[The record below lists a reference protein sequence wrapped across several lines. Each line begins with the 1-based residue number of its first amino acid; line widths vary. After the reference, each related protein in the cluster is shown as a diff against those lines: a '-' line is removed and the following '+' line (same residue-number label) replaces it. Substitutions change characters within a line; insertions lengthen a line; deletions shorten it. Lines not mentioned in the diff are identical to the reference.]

1 MHASVRLLVLALV
14 AACAVALGEGQAT
27 AAPPSPRISGD
38 ADLARAVQELAG
50 PEHQTIAAAIVDG
63 HGARVA
69 AVGAGL
75 DNRFE
80 IGSISKTVTGLL
92 LAEAISRG
100 EVQPDTAV
108 GTLLPELRGAPVER
122 ITLAQL
128 ATHRSGLPV
137 QPPTAEQFAKNQW
150 AQLTGSFPYR
160 DTTTKRLAEVRTFPL
175 DSPPGTYSN
184 VGYEVLGAA
193 LASAA
198 HTEFDDLARDRVL
211 RPLGLQNADELVDPS
226 QLTGL
231 DLRGK
236 DATGRTVEPWIGESM
251 APASGV
257 RADIIDM
264 SRYAA
269 ALLAGTAPGMDA
281 LEPRADFGSSP
292 IGWAWITTTT
302 DDGRQITWH
311 DGQTSG
317 FAAYVGIDRQR
328 GTAAVILTAT
338 GESVVPIGEK
348 LLAQAASQN

>member
-1 MHASVRLLVLALV
+1 MHASIRLVAMALV

-27 AAPPSPRISGD
+27 AAPPAPQINGD
-38 ADLARAVQELAG
+38 TDLARVVQELAG
-50 PEHQTIAAAIVDG
+50 PEHQTIAAAVVDENG
-63 HGARVA
+63 TRVA
-69 AVGAGL
+69 AVAAGL
-75 DNRFE
+75 DDRFE

-92 LAEAISRG
+92 LADAISRG

-108 GTLLPELRGAPVER
+108 GTLLPELRGASAER

-137 QPPTAEQFAKNQW
+137 QPLTAEQFARNQW

-160 DTTTKRLAEVRTFPL
+160 DTTAKRLAEVRTFPL

-193 LASAA
+193 LASAGHA
-198 HTEFDDLARDRVL
+198 RFDDLARDRIL
-211 RPLGLQNADELVDPS
+211 KPLGLQNADELVDPG
-226 QLTGL
+226 QLTSL

-236 DATGRTVEPWIGESM
+236 DTTGRTVEPWIGESM

-257 RADIIDM
+257 RADITDM
-264 SRYAA
+264 GRYADV
-269 ALLAGTAPGMDA
+269 LLEGTAPGMDA
-281 LEPRADFGSSP
+281 LTPTADFGSSR

-302 DDGRQITWH
+302 DDGNQITWH

-317 FAAYVGIDRQR
+317 FAAYIGIDRQR
-328 GTAAVILTAT
+328 GTAAVVLTAT
-338 GESVVPIGEK
+338 GKSVVAVGEK